1 MEHRRQYMKD
11 TSKKTLKQA
20 LIEKCG
26 TEDNDSLFEYFEY
39 ILSTVEEEII
49 DSRRWY
55 DIVHIVKCIV
65 IDGEKRYFE
74 YENLDGD
81 GDSCRYDCGF
91 EIPDIDDIK
100 EVYPIIVTVIK
111 YVSKKEDSI

>member
-1 MEHRRQYMKD
+1 M
-11 TSKKTLKQA
+11 KKTLKQA

-26 TEDNDSLFEYFEY
+26 TEDNDSLFEFFEY
-39 ILSTVEEEII
+39 ILNTVEEEII

-55 DIVHIVKCIV
+55 DVVHIVKSII
-65 IDGEKRYFE
+65 IDGEERYFE

-91 EIPDIDDIK
+91 EKPNIDDIQ
-100 EVYPIIVTVIK
+100 EVYPVKVIVTK
-111 YVSKKEDSI
+111 YLRKKGE

>member
-1 MEHRRQYMKD
+1 MKR
-11 TSKKTLKQA
+11 TLKQA

-39 ILSTVEEEII
+39 ILDTVEEEII

-55 DIVHIVKCIV
+55 DIVHIVKCMI

-91 EIPDIDDIK
+91 EIPDIDNIQ
-100 EVYPIIVTVIK
+100 EVYPVKVTVTK
-111 YVSKKEDSI
+111 YLRNKGE